1 MLHKVQ
7 SWDLNNQASL
17 QSGNRFELVD
27 NGGFLQGTVSGG
39 ESSSGVLGKEY
50 FSLDVWHSDGGEGP
64 SGCDTAHASGGHG
77 LQAYHRRSGQI
88 AADQS
93 TPVKVRAP
101 SVHRK
106 EVRVKPRAVYLT
118 SGEKFGVADDQP
130 STSQGAGAGLAVMDE
145 EVLDYDDE
153 FVEPVTSQ
161 KSLVLSREMAG
172 EVQGGRRKA
181 RGQEV
186 VSGVRTRYAQFGL
199 WDILSFDGR
208 KSKLHR
214 DILGDNW
221 D

>member
-1 MLHKVQ
+1 MAGPIVLDQQFSDVEQTRSGSRVGSDAQTGFVDDEVVVISEEEEEVQ
-7 SWDLNNQASL
+7 AF
-17 QSGNRFELVD
+17 R
-27 NGGFLQGTVSGG
+27 
-39 ESSSGVLGKEY
+39 
-50 FSLDVWHSDGGEGP
+50 
-64 SGCDTAHASGGHG
+64 
-77 LQAYHRRSGQI
+77 RRSGRI

-106 EVRVKPRAVYLT
+106 EVRVKPGAVYLT

-145 EVLDYDDE
+145 EALDYDDK

-161 KSLVLSREMAG
+161 KSLVLSGEVAG
-172 EVQGGRRKA
+172 EVQGGRPKA

-186 VSGVRTRYAQFGL
+186 VSGVRTRCAQFGL

-208 KSKLHR
+208 KSKLHCN
-214 DILGDNW
+214 ILGDNW